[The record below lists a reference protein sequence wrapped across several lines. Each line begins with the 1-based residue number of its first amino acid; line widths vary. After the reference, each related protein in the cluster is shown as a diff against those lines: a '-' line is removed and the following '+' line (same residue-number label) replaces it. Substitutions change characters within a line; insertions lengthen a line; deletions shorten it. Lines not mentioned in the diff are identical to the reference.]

1 MTAVLAIDAG
11 KSGCRAASFVDGERG
26 STTSGPGLENVAKP
40 GALTQIRD
48 ALTTTLAGLPDT
60 DRAAAVCIGLTG
72 VLEPGGHARAVADLL
87 RELVPAAQ
95 RIVVTSDVVTS
106 FSGALGLRPGVVVAA
121 GTGAITLAA
130 SPAGELARVDGWGYL
145 LDDAGSAFELGRAGL
160 REALRAADGRGGSPA
175 LHAAAIATFGDLAG
189 LTDRVYAADNPA
201 RTIAAFAMQVSGA
214 ADAGDRVAIRLLGDA
229 GRELARSAVAAAGR
243 VLDVRTSVAVSWH
256 GGVFD
261 AGPPLLEPFVADI
274 RAAIPTADPRPPRGD
289 GLDGAAALAA
299 ADGPTVVDRLLT
311 TSERVDA

>member
-1 MTAVLAIDAG
+1 VTAVLAIDAG
-11 KSGCRAASFVDGERG
+11 KSGCRAARFVDGTRG
-26 STTSGPGLENVAKP
+26 STASGPGIENVAKP

-60 DRAAAVCIGLTG
+60 DRPAAVCMGLTG
-72 VLEPGGHARAVADLL
+72 VLEPGSHARAVAELL
-87 RELVPAAQ
+87 HELVPVT
-95 RIVVTSDVVTS
+95 RRVVVTSDVVTS
-106 FSGALGLRPGVVVAA
+106 FCGALGLRPGVVVAA

-130 SPAGELARVDGWGYL
+130 SPAGALARVDGWGYL

-175 LHAAAIATFGDLAG
+175 LHAAALATFGDLVG
-189 LTDRVYAADNPA
+189 LTDRVYGAQNPA
-201 RTIAAFAMQVSGA
+201 RTIAAFAMQVSDA
-214 ADAGDRVAIRLLGDA
+214 ADAGDPVASRLLGDA
-229 GRELARSAVAAAGR
+229 GRELARSAVAAASR
-243 VLDVRTSVAVSWH
+243 VLDVGTSVAVSWH

-261 AGPPLLEPFVADI
+261 AGPALLEPFLTDL
-274 RAAIPTADPRPPRGD
+274 RAAIPTADPHPPRGD

-299 ADGPTVVDRLLT
+299 AAGPTVVDRLLT